1 MKNVLRSFTFGIIS
15 VFLLTAC
22 SDEDENQ
29 PVTQRTVVATPEP
42 VPEPEPEPVIEEPVV
57 PEVVAV
63 VEEPVVPEVVPEV
76 VAVVEEPVVP
86 EVTEPTEDSAFA
98 EFRKGIASAITRVG
112 EMQNDG
118 AWKTL
123 RFIDTTSCLS
133 DIEGE
138 YRYCATKTVRA
149 IPGFENALHN
159 DIGWDATSYRDYYE
173 IQ

>member
-29 PVTQRTVVATPEP
+29 PVTQQTVVATPEP
-42 VPEPEPEPVIEEPVV
+42 EPEPEPEPVIEEPV
-57 PEVVAV
+57 PEPEPEPLI
-63 VEEPVVPEVVPEV
+63 EEPVPEPEPEPLI
-76 VAVVEEPVVP
+76 EEPVVP
-86 EVTEPTEDSAFA
+86 EVTEPTEDPAFA